1 MALVHSRV
9 GRVFFGVED
18 KQGGGLGGIGNDT
31 SIHSLPGTNH
41 RFRAFRCR
49 GGGGGGGGT
58 DANADSD
65 SDADIDIEHNDLYIA
80 CRDL

>member
-49 GGGGGGGGT
+49 GGGGGGT

-65 SDADIDIEHNDLYIA
+65 ADIEHNDLYIA

>member
-49 GGGGGGGGT
+49 GGGGGT

-65 SDADIDIEHNDLYIA
+65 ADIEHNDLYIA